1 MTRSWRSLRQDSKGV
16 ATLEFTLVGSTFM
29 LLIVF
34 TIETGMVFWIKNAF
48 EVAASQTARCLA
60 NSGTACSNSRTY
72 AQSLLDTWGVNA
84 LVPQFNITVTPGASC
99 SRTVGTYTSV
109 TINTTTDLAW
119 LIPPLNTIVLTSTA
133 CYPVKA

>member
-16 ATLEFTLVGSTFM
+16 ASLEFALVGSTFM
-29 LLIVF
+29 FLMVF
-34 TIETGMVFWIKNAF
+34 VIETGMVFWIKNAF

-72 AQSLLDTWGVNA
+72 AQNLLDTWGVNA
-84 LVPQFNITVTPGASC
+84 LVPQFNITVTPGTSC

-133 CYPVKA
+133 CYPMGA